1 MTEKLL
7 AYCPNCGILITG
19 DEEDVLCSCTAALK
33 DTIITKNFWDSL
45 TKAEKNKLRDIVKSS
60 YALSD
65 FEGKIKRLIREKNSS
80 SSDISTNIS
89 EEESRDD
96 TAIKLSKI
104 LEKLEK
110 IPNWNIK
117 LANLERLERI
127 EHDLHFLYIVVL
139 IECILGFIGGIILLI
154 SLL

>member
-1 MTEKLL
+1 MAEELL
-7 AYCPNCGILITG
+7 AYCPNCGSLITG

-33 DTIITKNFWDSL
+33 DTIITKKFWDSL

-60 YALSD
+60 YTLSG
-65 FEGKIKRLIREKNSS
+65 FESKIKRFIKEKNSS

-117 LANLERLERI
+117 LGNLERLVRI

-154 SLL
+154 NLL